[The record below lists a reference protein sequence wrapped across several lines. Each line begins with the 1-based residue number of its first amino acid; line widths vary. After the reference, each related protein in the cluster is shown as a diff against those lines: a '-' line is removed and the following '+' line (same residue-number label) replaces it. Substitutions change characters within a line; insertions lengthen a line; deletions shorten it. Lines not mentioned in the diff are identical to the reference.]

1 MKIIEYVVT
10 DPEGVHA
17 LPAGGLIKLAN
28 AFNCSITVKGNGQS
42 TDAKHLFGLMS
53 LGIKYG
59 QTLTLA
65 CDGADEIEAANA
77 LERYLKDNL

>member
-1 MKIIEYVVT
+1 MITIHYTVT

-28 AFNCSITVKGNGQS
+28 AFHCSVTAEGNGEA
-42 TDAKHLFGLMS
+42 TDAKHLFGLIS

-59 QTLTLA
+59 QTLTLN
-65 CDGADEIEAANA
+65 CDGADEIEAAKA

>member
-1 MKIIEYVVT
+1 MKIIKYVIT

-28 AFNCSITVKGNGQS
+28 AFNCSITAKGNGQS
-42 TDAKHLFGLMS
+42 TDAKHLFGLVS
-53 LGIKYG
+53 LGIKNG
-59 QTLTLA
+59 QTLTLI
-65 CDGADEIEAANA
+65 CDGADEIEAAKA

>member
-1 MKIIEYVVT
+1 MITIHYTVT

-28 AFNCSITVKGNGQS
+28 EFHCAVTAEGNGRS

-59 QTLTLA
+59 QTLTLN
-65 CDGADEIEAANA
+65 CDGTDEIKAAGA

>member
-1 MKIIEYVVT
+1 MTTITYAVT

-28 AFNCSITVKGNGQS
+28 AFHCNITAEGNGQS

-53 LGIKYG
+53 LGIKHG
-59 QTLTLA
+59 QTLTLK
-65 CDGADEIEAANA
+65 CDGADEIEAAQA
-77 LERYLKDNL
+77 LQRYLKDNL

>member
-1 MKIIEYVVT
+1 MKIIHDTVT

-28 AFNCSITVKGNGQS
+28 AFHCSITAEGNGQK

-53 LGIKYG
+53 LGIKHG
-59 QTLTLA
+59 QTLTLS
-65 CDGADEIEAANA
+65 CEGTDEIDAANA